1 MKLPHP
7 FKKEKEIRDKMTTE
21 AKQMIK
27 KYEQGDKPP
36 AVDTKIIWYVV
47 GGFAFVFILKLLSVM
62 LGV

>member
-1 MKLPHP
+1 
-7 FKKEKEIRDKMTTE
+7 MTAE